1 MSQQPRPTRIP
12 RSTSTA
18 TLSRAPSS
26 ATLIPSAR
34 LAVNQPLRAT
44 GSSIPL
50 PKSRIAAVKS
60 TATLRQPSS
69 HLSLRPPRTV
79 RQALEGKVE
88 PSKPI
93 PTIRRISSTNFK
105 ENFFAPPP
113 PIQPAKT
120 VPAPARGEKGT
131 LLVRKR
137 SQLLPQR
144 ATAPRRSLLNVAPD
158 SKRDAKPSFGAKQL
172 SLRVVTQRPETRLV
186 QVPPAPSP
194 LTNEAPTPSP
204 LPPTPSPLPSTSFS
218 ASSLRKS
225 HRTSLHSSLRP
236 GPLPF
241 HLGASPWNG
250 PRTSIDQIKD
260 TEYSFTEDDSVGNL
274 AIPGIPAFATPG
286 KASVSE
292 VFREKEREIERLKT
306 ELSEEREAASRM
318 EREVTERELAGKL
331 GHEVEKAKAER
342 MIAEM
347 RRMRLADRFLAVE
360 RAAAEALEE
369 IAAKR
374 EVIRQLRAML

>member
-1 MSQQPRPTRIP
+1 MSTMSQQPRPTRIP

-79 RQALEGKVE
+79 RQAPEGKVE

-158 SKRDAKPSFGAKQL
+158 SKGDAKPSFGAKQL
-172 SLRVVTQRPETRLV
+172 SLRVVPQRPETRLV

-194 LTNEAPTPSP
+194 LTKEGELSHLTSKSADSSSANSLSAPTHPLSPPINLLLRVLPSHITSYLPSLFPPTRSTP
-204 LPPTPSPLPSTSFS
+204 LPPGRQ
-218 ASSLRKS
+218 SLE
-225 HRTSLHSSLRP
+225 RTSNQYRPNQRYRIQLHR
-236 GPLPF
+236 G
-241 HLGASPWNG
+241 
-250 PRTSIDQIKD
+250 
-260 TEYSFTEDDSVGNL
+260 
-274 AIPGIPAFATPG
+274 
-286 KASVSE
+286 
-292 VFREKEREIERLKT
+292 
-306 ELSEEREAASRM
+306 
-318 EREVTERELAGKL
+318 
-331 GHEVEKAKAER
+331 
-342 MIAEM
+342 
-347 RRMRLADRFLAVE
+347 
-360 RAAAEALEE
+360 
-369 IAAKR
+369 
-374 EVIRQLRAML
+374 